1 MIRRLGLCNWR
12 SYEDLD
18 LELGPGT
25 TFVVAPNG
33 VGKTSLVYGLAWGVF
48 GERSSVNPKEC
59 IRAGAES
66 AEVFIEFDLA
76 DERRLS
82 IRRTARRRGAPAVVY
97 EMDGTRLREG
107 PAVAE
112 MERAL
117 GIDLGVAGRLSM
129 MLGGGH
135 FAASDALNL
144 ESHLHHAFGVA
155 HLLSA
160 AKNAEAVAKEA
171 EKARASLR
179 STTKAR
185 MDDRAAMESE
195 IAGLEMEVAELRR
208 RGAELE
214 RTREVAAGQ
223 RSLVERHL
231 ARAGE
236 RERYER
242 QRTELIGMIE
252 SLLERPVSADSN
264 ELIGSELRT
273 DLEAAERAMGE
284 AGEGV
289 VRARSIVGA
298 AEQALRLLDGDQ
310 AMCPTCMRPLAHH
323 ERDSAI
329 IAHNTHQADAEAEA
343 ARLQQAHRTV
353 EIRGQAIA
361 RLLAQ
366 LEALPLPSVDADED
380 AEIPTLS
387 AADAAYRQARA
398 DLDEHNQRLGGVQ
411 SRLASL
417 KAEISSDDEVREA
430 ERNLRIIY
438 RREAAALAGK
448 RVLREAADH
457 VINSCIQPMAEEVR
471 GRWKH
476 LFTNNGLMFQADGSI
491 TRFRDGVELGW
502 DTLSG
507 GERTWARIV
516 THLIVMGTTTSLPFA
531 WFDEPLEH
539 LDPQLRH
546 AVAATLAT
554 ATRGGSPRQLLVTTY
569 EDSIA
574 RQLADDTDGA
584 EIVTIRESG
593 VTVGPN

>member
-1 MIRRLGLCNWR
+1 MIRRLGLRNWR

-66 AEVFIEFDLA
+66 AEVFVEFDLA
-76 DERRLS
+76 DERPLC
-82 IRRTARRRGAPAVVY
+82 IRRAARRRGAPAVVY
-97 EMDGTRLREG
+97 EMDGTRLPEG

-117 GIDLGVAGRLSM
+117 GIELGVAGRLSM

-135 FAASDALNL
+135 FAANDALNL

-160 AKNAEAVAKEA
+160 AKYAEAVAKEA
-171 EKARASLR
+171 EKARVSLR

-185 MDDRAAMESE
+185 MDDREVMESE
-195 IAGLEMEVAELRR
+195 IARLETEVAELRR
-208 RGAELE
+208 HRARLE
-214 RTREVAAGQ
+214 RAREVAAGQ
-223 RSLVERHL
+223 RALVERHM
-231 ARAGE
+231 ARTGE

-242 QRTELIGMIE
+242 QRAELIRMIE
-252 SLLERPVSADSN
+252 SLLERPVSTDSN
-264 ELIGSELRT
+264 ELLGSALRT
-273 DLEAAERAMGE
+273 ELEAAERAIGE
-284 AGEGV
+284 TGEGV
-289 VRARSIVGA
+289 VRARSVFGA
-298 AEQALRLLDGDQ
+298 AEQALRLLDGDK

-323 ERDSAI
+323 ERNSAVA
-329 IAHNTHQADAEAEA
+329 AHNTRQADAEAEA
-343 ARLQQAHRTV
+343 ARLQEALRT
-353 EIRGQAIA
+353 EDTRRQEIA
-361 RLLAQ
+361 RLLAG
-366 LEALPLPSVDADED
+366 LEALPLPSVEADED
-380 AEIPTLS
+380 ADIPTLPV
-387 AADAAYRQARA
+387 ADAAYRQALV

-411 SRLASL
+411 SRLSSL
-417 KAEISSDDEVREA
+417 KAEIASDDEVREV
-430 ERNLRIIY
+430 ERNLRIAY
-438 RREAAALAGK
+438 RREAVALAGK

-457 VINSCIQPMAEEVR
+457 VIKSCIQPMAEEVR

-574 RQLADDTDGA
+574 RQLADDTHGA

-593 VTVGPN
+593 VTVGLH

>member
-1 MIRRLGLCNWR
+1 MIRRLGLRNWR

-18 LELGPGT
+18 LELDPGT

-66 AEVFIEFDLA
+66 AEVFVEFNLA
-76 DERRLS
+76 DERSLS

-97 EMDGTRLREG
+97 EMDSTRLPEG

-117 GIDLGVAGRLSM
+117 GTELGVAGRLSM

-135 FAASDALNL
+135 FAANDALNL

-160 AKNAEAVAKEA
+160 AKNAAAVAKEA

-195 IAGLEMEVAELRR
+195 IAGLETEIAELRR

-214 RTREVAAGQ
+214 QARKIAAGHK
-223 RSLVERHL
+223 SLVERHL

-242 QRTELIGMIE
+242 QRAELIRMIE
-252 SLLERPVSADSN
+252 HLLERPVSTDSN

-273 DLEAAERAMGE
+273 ELESAEHAMGE

-289 VRARSIVGA
+289 VRARSVVGA

-310 AMCPTCMRPLAHH
+310 AVCPTCMCPLAHH

-329 IAHNTHQADAEAEA
+329 AAHNTHQADAEAEA
-343 ARLQQAHRTV
+343 ARLQETHRT
-353 EIRGQAIA
+353 EDTRRQAIG
-361 RLLAQ
+361 RLLVQ
-366 LEALPLPSVDADED
+366 LEALPLPSVEADED
-380 AEIPTLS
+380 ADIPTLPV
-387 AADAAYRQARA
+387 ADAAYRQTLA
-398 DLDEHNQRLGGVQ
+398 DLDEHNRQLGGMQ
-411 SRLASL
+411 SRLTSL
-417 KAEISSDDEVREA
+417 KAEIASDDEIRNA
-430 ERNLRIIY
+430 ERNLRIAY
-438 RREAAALAGK
+438 GREAAALAGK

-457 VINSCIQPMAEEVR
+457 VIESCIQPMAEEVR

-476 LFTNNGLMFQADGSI
+476 LFTNNGLMFQADGAI
-491 TRFRDGVELGW
+491 TRLRDGVELGW

-539 LDPQLRH
+539 LDPQLRY

-574 RQLADDTDGA
+574 RQLADDTDGV

-593 VTVGPN
+593 VTVGR

>member
-1 MIRRLGLCNWR
+1 MIRRLGLRNWR

-33 VGKTSLVYGLAWGVF
+33 VGKTSLVCGLAWGVF
-48 GERSSVNPKEC
+48 GDRSRVNPKES
-59 IRAGAES
+59 IRAGAQS
-66 AEVFIEFDLA
+66 AEVHVDFDLT
-76 DERRLS
+76 DERQLR

-97 EMDGTRLREG
+97 EMDGTSLPEDS
-107 PAVAE
+107 AVAE
-112 MERAL
+112 IERAL
-117 GIDLGVAGRLSM
+117 GIEFGLAGRLSM

-135 FAASDALNL
+135 LAARDDLNL

-160 AKNAEAVAKEA
+160 AKYAEAVAKEA

-179 STTKAR
+179 SSTKAR
-185 MDDRAAMESE
+185 MDNRAAMESKIAKLETE
-195 IAGLEMEVAELRR
+195 IAEVRR
-208 RGAELE
+208 RRAELE
-214 RTREVAAGQ
+214 RTREVAAGR
-223 RSLVERHL
+223 RSMVERHL

-242 QRTELIGMIE
+242 QRAELIGMIE
-252 SLLERPVSADSN
+252 SLLSRPVSADSN

-273 DLEAAERAMGE
+273 ELEAAERAMGE
-284 AGEGV
+284 ASEGI
-289 VRARSIVGA
+289 VRARSVVAA
-298 AEQALRLLDGDQ
+298 AEQTFRLLDGDQ
-310 AMCPTCMRPLAHH
+310 AMCPTCMRPLAYH

-329 IAHNTHQADAEAEA
+329 AAHSTQQADAEAEA
-343 ARLQQAHRTV
+343 VRLEEAHRTE
-353 EIRGQAIA
+353 EIRRQAIS
-361 RLLAQ
+361 RLLTQ
-366 LEALPLPSVDADED
+366 LEALPLSSVDADEEAD
-380 AEIPTLS
+380 IPALPV
-387 AADAAYRQARA
+387 ADAAYRQALA

-417 KAEISSDDEVREA
+417 KAEIASDDEVREA
-430 ERNLRIIY
+430 EHNLRIAY

-457 VINSCIQPMAEEVR
+457 VIESCIHPMAEEVR

-491 TRFRDGVELGW
+491 TRVRDGVELGW

-516 THLIVMGTTTSLPFA
+516 THLIVIGTTTSLPFA

-554 ATRGGSPRQLLVTTY
+554 ATPRRFTEPTLGDDVR
-569 EDSIA
+569 
-574 RQLADDTDGA
+574 RQYRAPTC
-584 EIVTIRESG
+584 
-593 VTVGPN
+593 